1 MSGAERA
8 MAEVLGNIWPEDHDD
23 HECSTCMHDMA
34 IEAPQVITALRAAG
48 FAVVPVVAT
57 EGMLRAGNRA
67 VKNLEGLRSL
77 HGMLSVWAAM
87 LAAAQEDGR

>member
-8 MAEVLGNIWPEDHDD
+8 MLQALGPAAVALQMAPSPREVLDK
-23 HECSTCMHDMA
+23 
-34 IEAPQVITALRAAG
+34 LRAAG

-57 EGMLRAGNRA
+57 EGILRAGNRA